1 MVTAS
6 MATNT
11 AIGNRERSGEG
22 NFLSFIVSLKNFELQ
37 ISVYF
42 FNLESQNMLFGI
54 FFIFMQNF
62 SFTYAVYMLFGRVFP
77 MKRMKIVF
85 QK

>member
-1 MVTAS
+1 
-6 MATNT
+6 
-11 AIGNRERSGEG
+11 
-22 NFLSFIVSLKNFELQ
+22 
-37 ISVYF
+37 
-42 FNLESQNMLFGI
+42 MLFGI

-85 QK
+85 QKWCRFRTIFVLLHNYGSK

>member
-1 MVTAS
+1 MGNGQWDIGDGKWAIGYRQW
-6 MATNT
+6 AIGYGRWDIGNT

-42 FNLESQNMLFGI
+42 FN
-54 FFIFMQNF
+54 
-62 SFTYAVYMLFGRVFP
+62 
-77 MKRMKIVF
+77 
-85 QK
+85 